1 MVSLSRFW
9 VKILNTLFNL
19 FQLRWQR
26 YSRWYNDLLILW
38 ECFTQIGLDSS
49 CGELDIFLRGC
60 QSGVSYHLLNDVDI
74 HAKVSKSC
82 DAAASGCM
90 DCNMLASSN
99 LAHGKQITQA
109 TVDSCVAPEWINQIF
124 DGLVPTE
131 DLHGSAIEDDA
142 QGNLYQFSSLRCRDA

>member
-1 MVSLSRFW
+1 MVSRSRFL

-60 QSGVSYHLLNDVDI
+60 QSVAQIISVNYDGEGNPIDALKTCISGLSYNMWKTYI
-74 HAKVSKSC
+74 IN
-82 DAAASGCM
+82 
-90 DCNMLASSN
+90 CNGST
-99 LAHGKQITQA
+99 HITA
-109 TVDSCVAPEWINQIF
+109 IGEKHNNSYCSF
-124 DGLVPTE
+124 LVF
-131 DLHGSAIEDDA
+131 GYAQSAIHLKMIEGTWSQA
-142 QGNLYQFSSLRCRDA
+142 SLE